1 MRLRREE
8 ADAVLGLITERSIS
22 KQSSEFPEKGP
33 QTFESLLID
42 VPGFTISES
51 NREMSILSPD

>member
-22 KQSSEFPEKGP
+22 KQASEFPEKGP
-33 QTFESLLID
+33 QTFESR
-42 VPGFTISES
+42 P
-51 NREMSILSPD
+51 LSPRKGTADL